1 MVFVAFNVSEMNFVI
16 LLGTYERPRKD
27 SLITFGDHSSQVI
40 RITIKNYHAT
50 TRLNLIPTILLL

>member
-40 RITIKNYHAT
+40 RITVKNYHTT